1 MTAAG
6 LIVTDLSHLASD
18 STAGAISA
26 GRVRFAVSSQPSRP
40 AHDVIAMS
48 RGYQRVALGRRGR

>member
-18 STAGAISA
+18 STTGAISA
-26 GRVRFAVSSQPSRP
+26 GRVGLLCRASPV
-40 AHDVIAMS
+40 
-48 RGYQRVALGRRGR
+48 GQRTM